1 MRGGVKMNKFYKS
14 KKFKYGSTATLITII
29 VVAAVVIMNVIVT
42 ALGSA
47 YIWYTDLTT
56 QDYYQLSDEFKTE
69 FDNMIGEEGA
79 PVNFNF
85 VLMMDEDRFS
95 TYNSQ
100 TLLVYNTIKEITK
113 KYSNVNLKAINSTTH
128 PELVEQYKFTY
139 GDTVSITDVVIELA
153 DEKFDMISTA
163 SVKKYAINAFFAY
176 DQNGNLYGYNA
187 EARILSAFAQM
198 LGKDENRPVAYY
210 LIGHGE
216 PSLDTVSDQWGKIL
230 DDAGYDVVEINLQE
244 EDFADYYDV
253 ASAGDYNNCIVIIN
267 DPKFDLYVPAT
278 GEGGVSEVKKL
289 REFFGT
295 GYGNIIAVVGSTTPS
310 LPALG
315 ELLSEFGMGYGG
327 AISDSRHSI
336 ASSEASKITADYDR
350 MSSDMSLMLK
360 NELFGSRS
368 TTVPTVFE
376 SPTNIYVVDSDSV
389 HSDMIHGYN
398 GSYGAYPL
406 FYPYPSATTID
417 KEGYDECFMGVYYST
432 WDVNDDNNTRSY
444 AFLVGS
450 TDFMSQEYT
459 NTSMNRT
466 VMNWVL
472 SQIYDE
478 MIYFEG
484 VSFVKF
490 TNGSSLSITDEA
502 ATAWTVA
509 TIVAIPVI
517 SLAIGTV
524 VWFRR
529 RHS

>member
-1 MRGGVKMNKFYKS
+1 MDKFYKS
-14 KKFKYGSTATLITII
+14 KKFKYGSSATLITVV
-29 VVAAVVIMNVIVT
+29 VVAAVVVLNVIIT
-42 ALGSA
+42 ALGAA
-47 YIWYTDLTT
+47 YLWYTDLTT
-56 QDYYQLSDEFKTE
+56 QNYYKLSDEFQKE
-69 FDNMIGEEGA
+69 FDDMMGEEGK

-100 TLLVYNTIKEITK
+100 TLIVYNTIKEISK
-113 KYSNVNLKAINSTTH
+113 KYDNVKLKAINSTTY
-128 PELVEQYKFTY
+128 PELVEKYKFTY

-153 DEKFDMISTA
+153 DENFETVSTA
-163 SVKKYAINAFFAY
+163 SVKKYAINAFFVY
-176 DQNGNLYGYNA
+176 DKDGNLYGYNA

-216 PSLDTVSDQWGKIL
+216 PSLDTVSDTWGKIL
-230 DDAGYDVVEINLQE
+230 DDAGYEVVEINLQE
-244 EDFADYYDV
+244 EDFSDHYDI

-267 DPKFDLYVPAT
+267 DPKFDLYVPSSS
-278 GEGGVSEVKKL
+278 GEGVSEVKKI

-295 GYGNIIAVVGSTTPS
+295 GYGNLIAAVGSTTPD
-310 LPALG
+310 LPALN

-327 AISDSRHSI
+327 SISDSRHSI

-350 MSSDMSLMLK
+350 MAADMSLTLK

-376 SPTNIYVVDSDSV
+376 SPSNVYVVDTDTI
-389 HSDMIHGYN
+389 HSNTIHGYN
-398 GSYGAYPL
+398 GSFGAYPL
-406 FYPYPSATTID
+406 FYPYASATTED
-417 KEGYDECFMGVYYST
+417 KENYNECFMGVYYST

-444 AFLVGS
+444 AFVIGS
-450 TDFMSQEYT
+450 TEFLSNEYT

-466 VMNWVL
+466 VMNWIL

-484 VSFVKF
+484 VNFVKF
-490 TNGSSLSITDEA
+490 TNGSSLSITDEE
-502 ATAWTVA
+502 ATAWTIA
-509 TIVAIPVI
+509 TIVAIPVV
-517 SLAIGTV
+517 SLAAGTV